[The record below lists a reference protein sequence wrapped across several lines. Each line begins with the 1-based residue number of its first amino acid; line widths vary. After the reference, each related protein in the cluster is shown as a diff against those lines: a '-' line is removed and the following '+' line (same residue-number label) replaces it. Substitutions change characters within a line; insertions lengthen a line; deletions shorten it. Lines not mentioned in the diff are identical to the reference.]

1 LRTEAGCAYAEAGVD
16 ARVEAFIDDMAA
28 AYAWADLL
36 VCRAGAS
43 TLAELCAAG
52 VGSVLVPFA
61 AAVDDHQTR
70 NAEHLVEHDAAVL
83 LKQGPQLAVNLQG
96 ALRALAADPARRLAM
111 AAAARSLARP
121 AAARHIAA
129 IVLEESLPPPDSP
142 FTGASA

>member
-70 NAEHLVEHDAAVL
+70 NAEYLVEHGAAVL
-83 LKQGPQLAVNLQG
+83 LKQDQHLATKIG
-96 ALRALAADPARRLAM
+96 RASGRDR
-111 AAAARSLARP
+111 
-121 AAARHIAA
+121 
-129 IVLEESLPPPDSP
+129 VV
-142 FTGASA
+142 